1 MTCPRTEAR
10 LATTSRF
17 ALAACLV
24 LAAGCARAPKP
35 RAEVPAD
42 TTRSAIRATPDTTR
56 TVTRPNTGTR
66 RAPPPPAP
74 APAPEPK
81 PADPGAGVSSGSSTS
96 QPVVVPQ
103 LPAAEQERLE
113 RETKSAMEAAQKALD
128 GIDVAKLD
136 VERNR
141 KYVIAKDFITQATE
155 ARTRREF
162 ERAQSLAQKARL
174 LAEEIAAR

>member
-1 MTCPRTEAR
+1 MIVSRMEAR
-10 LATTSRF
+10 SVPASPPVVLA
-17 ALAACLV
+17 LVACLAV
-24 LAAGCARAPKP
+24 AAGCSRAPKP
-35 RAEVPAD
+35 RAEVP
-42 TTRSAIRATPDTTR
+42 TDTTR
-56 TVTRPNTGTR
+56 TTAPRPAPAPVTPR
-66 RAPPPPAP
+66 RAAPAPPP

-81 PADPGAGVSSGSSTS
+81 PAPDPGAGVSSGSSTS

-128 GIDVAKLD
+128 GIDAAKLD
-136 VERNR
+136 AERNR
-141 KYVIAKDFITQATE
+141 KYVIARDFLTQAAD